1 MYCKRIENL
10 VLQDGLKDMNKIVME
25 EPKDIAKIVDVCE
38 TLPCFSEKKL
48 VILKNTSFFKAGKK
62 ESRSKKDDLE
72 ALIGNIPPYTCLVFC
87 EKEVDKRLR
96 LVKEVSKN
104 GLVVEFKQQQQ
115 NVLIKWILGE
125 AKRNKKII
133 SVEACT
139 KLVEYSDCYM
149 FNIKQEM
156 DKLYLYVGERQEVTV
171 DDIEKV
177 CTKSISVRIFDLIN
191 NIAIGN
197 QYLALKN
204 LKEMLI
210 LKEPVPKIMFMIIK
224 QIRQLLELKTLLQ
237 EGLTLRDC
245 VSIMKIAPYAGEKMA
260 QQIRNFSMEKL
271 KGILNEMLQLDYKV
285 KTGEIKDIVA
295 VEVLITKLC
304 KKN

>member
-1 MYCKRIENL
+1 
-10 VLQDGLKDMNKIVME
+10 ME

-62 ESRSKKDDLE
+62 ESGSKKHDLE